1 MFKSML
7 KVVGRLGAKSLTPQ
21 LEMVYKLCINV
32 VLHLFSRRL
41 ASGELRHIFHAQSI
55 SSDLIF
61 WVSKKEIVSL
71 LSGGSVTLDLAFSL
85 ADLVLVIWVQDNK
98 LLVMTGRMSL
108 QLHDVFLLAELL
120 ESESGIRV
128 TVPLE

>member
-1 MFKSML
+1 M
-7 KVVGRLGAKSLTPQ
+7 
-21 LEMVYKLCINV
+21 
-32 VLHLFSRRL
+32 

-61 WVSKKEIVSL
+61 WVSKKEIASL

-108 QLHDVFLLAELL
+108 RLHDVFLLAELL

-128 TVPLE
+128 TVPLECV

>member
-1 MFKSML
+1 ML

>member
-1 MFKSML
+1 ML
-7 KVVGRLGAKSLTPQ
+7 KVVGRLGAKGGAKSLTPQ
-21 LEMVYKLCINV
+21 LEMVYKLYINV

-41 ASGELRHIFHAQSI
+41 ASGELRRIFHAQSI

-108 QLHDVFLLAELL
+108 RLHDVFPAC
-120 ESESGIRV
+120 
-128 TVPLE
+128 

>member
-1 MFKSML
+1 ML
-7 KVVGRLGAKSLTPQ
+7 KVVGRLGAKSLTLQ